1 MRSKKKERDTP
12 ELSPSG
18 FELDPVA
25 RRTPPTATEPTPAI
39 AQPPVSQAP
48 APAQRSVN
56 GDGRPMVGELLVQQ
70 KLISSSQ
77 LAEALLQQ
85 SASGKR
91 IGVLLVE
98 LGAIDET
105 ELTKVLAAHLNLP
118 MADLRKEVPADD
130 AIALVPEAIARA
142 HTAIP
147 LRITEHGLHVAMV
160 EPTDAKAIADLE
172 TAAKLPIL
180 PVIAPASDIR
190 RAMDKAYRAL
200 ASVGR
205 HIEAFLATEALN
217 ERTSEEAEDA
227 DAAPVVQVVNL
238 IIQQGVRDRASDIH
252 IEPQDSRLRIRYRI
266 DGALHDVLALPS
278 NMAPAIVSRVK
289 VLAGMNIVERRR
301 PQDGQIAMEIDG
313 RPLDARVATT
323 TTIWGEKAV
332 LRLLDKSRA
341 LLRMDELGMPEA
353 THASFSR
360 LIRSPFGLVICAGP
374 TGSGKTTTLYAAL
387 AEINQSERN
396 VMTVE
401 DPVEYV
407 LPSINQIQIQ
417 DQTGISFAGG
427 LKAILRQD
435 PDVILVGEMRDV
447 ETARIGIQSA
457 LTGHFVLT
465 SLHATDA
472 AGALE
477 RFLDL
482 DIEPFLV
489 ASSVVGVVGQRLVR
503 RICRYCRMP
512 YEPSVEELRFYQL
525 AGGPPKEKF
534 WHGDGCNFCF
544 NTGYEDRVGVYELL
558 TVTQE
563 MKELLMGKANHD
575 EIHALAVQQGMRSL
589 RDGGIAL
596 VADDVTTISEVLRNI
611 YTV

>member
-1 MRSKKKERDTP
+1 
-12 ELSPSG
+12 
-18 FELDPVA
+18 
-25 RRTPPTATEPTPAI
+25 
-39 AQPPVSQAP
+39 
-48 APAQRSVN
+48 
-56 GDGRPMVGELLVQQ
+56 
-70 KLISSSQ
+70 
-77 LAEALLQQ
+77 
-85 SASGKR
+85 
-91 IGVLLVE
+91 
-98 LGAIDET
+98 
-105 ELTKVLAAHLNLP
+105 
-118 MADLRKEVPADD
+118 
-130 AIALVPEAIARA
+130 
-142 HTAIP
+142 
-147 LRITEHGLHVAMV
+147 
-160 EPTDAKAIADLE
+160 
-172 TAAKLPIL
+172 
-180 PVIAPASDIR
+180 
-190 RAMDKAYRAL
+190 
-200 ASVGR
+200 
-205 HIEAFLATEALN
+205 
-217 ERTSEEAEDA
+217 
-227 DAAPVVQVVNL
+227 
-238 IIQQGVRDRASDIH
+238 
-252 IEPQDSRLRIRYRI
+252 
-266 DGALHDVLALPS
+266 
-278 NMAPAIVSRVK
+278 
-289 VLAGMNIVERRR
+289 MNIVERRR

-575 EIHALAVQQGMRSL
+575 EIHTLAVQQGMRSL

>member
-1 MRSKKKERDTP
+1 MRSKKKERDAQP

-18 FELDPVA
+18 FEMDPLATTTAPTVTA
-25 RRTPPTATEPTPAI
+25 PPPAATQAGATP
-39 AQPPVSQAP
+39 
-48 APAQRSVN
+48 QRSAN
-56 GDGRPMVGELLVQQ
+56 AGPMIGELLVERN
-70 KLISSSQ
+70 LISSSQ

-91 IGVLLVE
+91 IGALLVE

-118 MADLRKEVPADD
+118 MADLRKEVPEDA

-147 LRITEHGLHVAMV
+147 LRTTDHGLQVAMV
-160 EPTDAKAIADLE
+160 EPTDTKAIADLE
-172 TAAKLPIL
+172 TAAGLPVL

-205 HIEAFLATEALN
+205 HIEAFLATEALH
-217 ERTSEEAEDA
+217 ERSSEEQDDA

-252 IEPQDSRLRIRYRI
+252 IEPQDSRVRIRYRI
-266 DGALHDVLALPS
+266 DGALHDVLALPA
-278 NMAPAIVSRVK
+278 NMGPAVVSRVK

-341 LLRMDELGMPEA
+341 LLRLDELGMPEA
-353 THASFSR
+353 THTTFSK

-387 AEINQSERN
+387 AEINQSEAN

-417 DQTGISFAGG
+417 DQVGISFAGG

-482 DIEPFLV
+482 DIEAFLV

-503 RICRYCRMP
+503 RICRYCRAP
-512 YEPSVEELRFYQL
+512 YDPPIEERRFYDL
-525 AGGPPKEKF
+525 AGGPAKETF
-534 WHGDGCNFCF
+534 WHGEGCNFCF
-544 NTGYEDRVGVYELL
+544 RTGYEDRVGVYELL

-563 MKELLMGKANHD
+563 MKELLMRKANHD